1 MTKTLQ
7 EAMVPASMLLLAISM
22 YTGFAIPKTKILGWS
37 IWIWYINP
45 LAYLFESLMIN
56 EFHDRRFPCAQYI
69 PAGPAYQNIT
79 GTQRV
84 CSAVGAYP
92 GNDYVLG
99 DDFLKESYDYE
110 HKHKWRGFGIGMAYV
125 VFFFFVYLILC
136 EYNEGAKQKGE
147 MVVFL
152 RSKIKQLKKEG
163 KLQEKH
169 RPGDIENNAGSS
181 PDSATTEK
189 KY

>member
-1 MTKTLQ
+1 
-7 EAMVPASMLLLAISM
+7 MLFS
-22 YTGFAIPKTKILGWS
+22 
-37 IWIWYINP
+37 
-45 LAYLFESLMIN
+45 
-56 EFHDRRFPCAQYI
+56 
-69 PAGPAYQNIT
+69 
-79 GTQRV
+79 
-84 CSAVGAYP
+84 
-92 GNDYVLG
+92 
-99 DDFLKESYDYE
+99 
-110 HKHKWRGFGIGMAYV
+110 
-125 VFFFFVYLILC
+125 FFFVYLILC

-189 KY
+189 KNTR